1 MTKIRA
7 LVKKFFFPPD
17 GSPRWMII
25 LPYAILGVFTVILLI
40 GGAYGWEYTN
50 SSPFCGE
57 SCHTMPPEY
66 AAYQVS
72 PHAEVACVEC
82 HIGEAFIGSQIWR
95 KAGDIKHI
103 IALAFTTYEYP
114 IYANNMRPSSFSCEQ
129 CHSPSKFSDDSL
141 RKINHF
147 DDDESNTPSSI
158 YLVLKT
164 GGGSEREGLGRG
176 IHWHIENDV
185 FYYAADS
192 REQSIPYVRVVGED
206 GSFDEYID
214 IESDYDSTFFKDSEL
229 KKMDCITCHN
239 RISHRIYT
247 PSESMDAVL
256 MRMVVDS
263 KIPNIH
269 NKGVEVLSGDYA
281 TQEEGLAG
289 IASLT
294 DYYKENHSDY
304 YVANKGKIETAV
316 EEIQQ
321 VYTDSVFIEQEVDW
335 DSHASNMGHT
345 NTPGCFRCHDGKH
358 LNEKAEA
365 VRLECNLCHSIPVVV
380 GPNDFLANINMNRG
394 VEPESHLNTN
404 WISLHNETFD
414 QTCASCHTTEDVG
427 GTSNTSFCSNSACH
441 GSVIDFTG
449 FDAPGLREILADQL
463 PTPVPTPVA
472 APASSAG
479 PPTYAAIIEPIFA
492 LCTACHN
499 QAVASA
505 GLDLSSYAGL
515 MAGGDNGDVV
525 LVGDGANSLLI
536 EIQTGKHFANITSQQ
551 LELLAEWIDEGALD
565 N

>member
-7 LVKKFFFPPD
+7 LVKKIFFPPD

>member
-25 LPYAILGVFTVILLI
+25 LPYAILGILTVLLLV

-114 IYANNMRPSSFSCEQ
+114 IYASNMRPSSFSCEQ

-256 MRMVVDS
+256 TRMVVDS

-269 NKGVEVLSGDYA
+269 NKGVDVLSGDYA

-472 APASSAG
+472 APAPSAG
-479 PPTYAAIIEPIFA
+479 PPTYSGNIEPIFA

-525 LVGDGANSLLI
+525 LVGEGANSPLVV
-536 EIQTGKHFANITSQQ
+536 IQTGKHFANITSQQ

>member
-7 LVKKFFFPPD
+7 LVKKIFFPPD

-316 EEIQQ
+316 EEIRQ

>member
-7 LVKKFFFPPD
+7 LVKKIFFPPD

-304 YVANKGKIETAV
+304 YAANKGKIETAV
-316 EEIQQ
+316 EEIRQ

>member
-304 YVANKGKIETAV
+304 YAANKGKIETAV
-316 EEIQQ
+316 EEIRQ

>member
-7 LVKKFFFPPD
+7 LVKKIFFPPD

-269 NKGVEVLSGDYA
+269 NKGVDVLSGDYA

-304 YVANKGKIETAV
+304 YAANKGKIETAV
-316 EEIQQ
+316 EEIRQ